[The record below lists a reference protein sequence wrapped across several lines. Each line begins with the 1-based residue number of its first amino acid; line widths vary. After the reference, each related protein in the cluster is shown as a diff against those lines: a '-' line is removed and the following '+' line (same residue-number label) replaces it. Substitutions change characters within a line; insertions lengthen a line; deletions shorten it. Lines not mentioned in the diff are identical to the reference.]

1 MLFGSRTTMTMP
13 MPSKGERTAQRI
25 LDVAEELFADR
36 GFDGTTLRD
45 IAVAVPLQPPSL
57 YNHFETKEEIY
68 EAVLARAFDPLLER
82 LELVAS
88 GGAELPSD
96 SVIASA
102 MLTMLSERRAVP
114 KLLYR
119 ELLSG
124 ERATRSARQWLKQL
138 AQATF
143 SIPGERDKADQYTRF
158 IMGLNMVVGFLA
170 VERGVASEIG
180 IKLDEDEVTE
190 RYLKLL
196 AEVADL
202 LQAPIASS

>member
-1 MLFGSRTTMTMP
+1 MT
-13 MPSKGERTAQRI
+13 SKGERTAQRI
-25 LDVAEELFADR
+25 LDVAEELFAER

-45 IAVAVPLQPPSL
+45 IAVGVPLQPPSL

-68 EAVLARAFDPLLER
+68 EAVLARAFDPLLGR
-82 LELVAS
+82 LKHVAAE
-88 GGAELPSD
+88 GAALPTD
-96 SVIASA
+96 AVIASA

-138 AQATF
+138 ADATF
-143 SIPGERDKADQYTRF
+143 SLPGERDKADKYARF

-180 IKLDEDEVTE
+180 IKLKESEVMD
-190 RYLKLL
+190 RYLKLV
-196 AEVADL
+196 AEVADI
-202 LQAPIASS
+202 LQAPTVSSAKKPA